1 MHFKVM
7 RGQANTISFQTAE
20 LAPGIK
26 GSLMAIMELLA
37 VQTIPLSRSNY
48 VSISIEW
55 NIVSPFGPFLIYFFK
70 LQTILLGRFREKL
83 DITPT

>member
-1 MHFKVM
+1 M
-7 RGQANTISFQTAE
+7 RGQANTISFQTVE

-48 VSISIEW
+48 
-55 NIVSPFGPFLIYFFK
+55 LR
-70 LQTILLGRFREKL
+70 TILLGRFREKL
-83 DITPT
+83 DIAPT

>member
-26 GSLMAIMELLA
+26 GSLMAIME
-37 VQTIPLSRSNY
+37 
-48 VSISIEW
+48 
-55 NIVSPFGPFLIYFFK
+55 
-70 LQTILLGRFREKL
+70 
-83 DITPT
+83 